1 MSGNGAP
8 RFTGLVPIQE
18 TGALAP
24 RNGRATVAAIAFGAA
39 GEAWFAKAETIH
51 AVYKLDVND
60 YGGIE
65 TVQLVVDYAI
75 AV

>member
-1 MSGNGAP
+1 MSGSG
-8 RFTGLVPIQE
+8 T
-18 TGALAP
+18 P

-39 GEAWFAKAETIH
+39 GEPWFAKAETIH